1 MEELRKLLE
10 YRTTKF
16 ASLIRQEDRSR
27 MREDAETMKAELA
40 SLELQKKDLENR
52 MGELRA
58 SQQRLLRF
66 LEQLTA

>member
-1 MEELRKLLE
+1 MEDLRKLLE
-10 YRTTKF
+10 YRTMKF
-16 ASLIRQEDRSR
+16 ASLIQADDVAR

-66 LEQLTA
+66 LEQIA